1 MPMGFAAGSNKL
13 RGIAIATCSTGAGSG
28 TGLVSYDASGNITR
42 YTRPT
47 ASQAPNVPGADGATL
62 DLLNYTAFNLP
73 LHITKS
79 RGLSTRTAS
88 QALGADWHGGDELR
102 G

>member
-13 RGIAIATCSTGAGSG
+13 CGITIATCSTGAGSG

-47 ASQAPNVPGADGATL
+47 ATQAPNVPGADGATL
-62 DLLNYTAFNLP
+62 N
-73 LHITKS
+73 
-79 RGLSTRTAS
+79 
-88 QALGADWHGGDELR
+88 
-102 G
+102 